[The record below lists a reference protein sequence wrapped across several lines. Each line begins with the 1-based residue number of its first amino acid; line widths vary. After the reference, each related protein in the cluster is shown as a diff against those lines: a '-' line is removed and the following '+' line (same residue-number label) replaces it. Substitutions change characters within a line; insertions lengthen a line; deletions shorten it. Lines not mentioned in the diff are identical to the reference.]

1 MEQRRLL
8 VFLVLSMSLLFLWT
22 FLQPPPQRPPAKP
35 PAAVAPED
43 GPAAEPVAKATS
55 AKPGRK
61 SGSKPGSKPGTAAN
75 TEPETNAEVEVPAH
89 PFEVIAIG
97 SDDPKSGYALRVRL
111 STLGAAVLVAE
122 SNDPRYLALPRSG
135 VTNADPLW
143 LVGDHLREIEDEGT
157 ISSEALLG
165 WSRAPD
171 KQQLPELTLQTSIGT
186 LDRQLQQR
194 QQPTDL
200 KNVNWK
206 IIDRSR
212 DGSVV
217 NGVTFQF
224 RFDDISVTKVYRLG
238 RLPDEDLARIS
249 EGTDPTR
256 LVDLE
261 PAAYQLAFS
270 LTLKNHGKKPRTL
283 VYDLQGPVGVPL
295 ENLENA
301 RYNSSIKW
309 AKLNEELTVEAADA
323 MAAAGIAEEVAE
335 GNTPEI
341 QKSTWHYVGID
352 VQYFAA
358 LLFPD
363 REQLQE
369 AHQRSNPDG
378 YIAEARPGLVRAGK
392 DSSHSQVSLVL
403 RSHDIELAPDQ
414 SVTHKY
420 TLFTGPKRPTLLNPL
435 KAQDILDL
443 TNFLWIG
450 KHVARVMLLVLGV
463 IHSTVPFLGYGFAI
477 IMLTVGV
484 RLCMHPLTRKQAIS
498 AKVMKDLKPE
508 IEKLKKKHGDDK
520 QAFGRAQMEL
530 FRKNNYNPLSGC
542 LPIVIQLP
550 IFIGLYQSLGS
561 SVDLRRAAFLYIDNL
576 AAPDALFHH
585 GLNIPFLGP
594 DFNLL
599 PLVTVALYLVN
610 NKMFMPPPTTPEAEM
625 QQKMMNVMMIVF
637 GFMFYRL
644 PAGLLMYFIVSTL
657 WGMGERKLL
666 DLRPPPTRPSPSE
679 TEGEPRR
686 GLWARFGEFM
696 DDAHQRMEEQKKDIE
711 RQKPGRGS
719 NKKRHRR

>member
-43 GPAAEPVAKATS
+43 DPVNDPVTKAAT
-55 AKPGRK
+55 AKPD
-61 SGSKPGSKPGTAAN
+61 SKPATAAN
-75 TEPETNAEVEVPAH
+75 TDPAATPETNAEVEVPAY

-122 SNDPRYLALPRSG
+122 SNDPRYLALPRAG
-135 VTNADPLW
+135 VANADPLW

-157 ISSEALLG
+157 ISFEGLLG
-165 WSRAPD
+165 WNRAAD
-171 KQQLPELTLQTSIGT
+171 KQQLPDLTLQTSIEA
-186 LDRQLQQR
+186 LDRQLRQR

-206 IIDRSR
+206 ITDRSR
-212 DGSVV
+212 DGDVV

-238 RLPDEDLARIS
+238 RLPDNDLAKIS

-261 PAAYQLAFS
+261 PAAYQLDFR
-270 LTLKNHGKKPRTL
+270 LTLENHGKKPRTL
-283 VYDLQGPVGVPL
+283 AYDLQGPVGIPL

-301 RYNSSIKW
+301 RYNSSVKW
-309 AKLNEELTVEAADA
+309 AKLNDELAVESADA

-403 RSHDIELAPDQ
+403 RSHDIELAPGQ
-414 SVTHKY
+414 SVTHK
-420 TLFTGPKRPTLLNPL
+420 
-435 KAQDILDL
+435 
-443 TNFLWIG
+443 
-450 KHVARVMLLVLGV
+450 
-463 IHSTVPFLGYGFAI
+463 
-477 IMLTVGV
+477 
-484 RLCMHPLTRKQAIS
+484 
-498 AKVMKDLKPE
+498 
-508 IEKLKKKHGDDK
+508 
-520 QAFGRAQMEL
+520 
-530 FRKNNYNPLSGC
+530 
-542 LPIVIQLP
+542 
-550 IFIGLYQSLGS
+550 
-561 SVDLRRAAFLYIDNL
+561 
-576 AAPDALFHH
+576 
-585 GLNIPFLGP
+585 
-594 DFNLL
+594 
-599 PLVTVALYLVN
+599 
-610 NKMFMPPPTTPEAEM
+610 
-625 QQKMMNVMMIVF
+625 
-637 GFMFYRL
+637 
-644 PAGLLMYFIVSTL
+644 
-657 WGMGERKLL
+657 
-666 DLRPPPTRPSPSE
+666 
-679 TEGEPRR
+679 
-686 GLWARFGEFM
+686 
-696 DDAHQRMEEQKKDIE
+696 
-711 RQKPGRGS
+711 
-719 NKKRHRR
+719 